1 MFRTRSSSQSTLS
14 LQQSL
19 ELASICISNA
29 RTTKDFVVA
38 QELCHDAETSL
49 SRIKKTSLPTLASLK
64 STEDQNLH
72 ERVTT
77 TYSDLG
83 ELQVSLGRN
92 DKAQASYKNAEQWRG
107 SSSQKPVHVLQP
119 NGALPST
126 ANIPAAIPSSLSL
139 GSQQKQGDDIVH
151 TRQIFVQ
158 NVQPSTI
165 VVGLPNADERLD
177 STPQLAYC
185 MGLLQAQY
193 SSDDSLDTTTR
204 NWLQDTMNNTDEYE
218 RLGDLATGV
227 IREFKRDEIKDAMA
241 IAEVLYLV
249 PVLERD
255 ASRDLIREFFTRI
268 DQSDLLDV
276 HQLEGLAQLIQS
288 VKAAYLDADDL
299 VKILELLSKRL
310 SGTHGQSP
318 HYIYQLTLTVS
329 HVLDAMA
336 DTNVNGLNREKLHAP
351 LMSYLERLKKDSD
364 PHLVYQAAYAYQAL
378 QYVPDDE
385 TLWSGAFRRTG
396 AVIQGASRLV
406 SAVKGLDLNKFID
419 GLKDLQQGFEG
430 AYGAFQLVGVAYKDV
445 TSLAESGKGFLDS
458 LKEGFSFERKHA
470 KTLLGELET
479 NGDAKKRAL
488 YEECRQE
495 EPGLFQLRFDMPTPT
510 NSTLLNRVQDKPD
523 VETNLRQLK
532 KRRINERGNVVYI
545 PPQAKAS
552 LHTSDELRFPLT
564 DRVNEYL
571 KSDQTVLLLLGDSGS
586 GKSTFNRSLE
596 FDLWQAYNTKT
607 GIIPL
612 YINLPAI
619 DKPEHDLVAKQLRKL
634 DFTEAQ
640 IRELKYR
647 RFILICDGYDE
658 SQQTRNLYMSNRLN
672 EEGEWIAKMV
682 ISCRSEYA
690 GHDYR
695 DRFEP
700 GGRNQQSGPKLFDEA
715 VITPFST
722 DQIQEYVKQYVDVH
736 RPLWE
741 TEYYTQALDFIPG
754 LMELVK
760 NPFLLTMSLEVLP
773 RMMDP
778 GQQVSAARITKV
790 ALYDQF
796 VGQWLERGKKRVGEK
811 NLSFQARSAFD
822 SLCDEGFTMN
832 GIDYLKKLCVAIY
845 KEQGGQPVVDYS
857 RLTDEGTWKA
867 AFFSRNEEKQ
877 LLREACPLVR
887 NGNQYRFI
895 HRSILEYGLG
905 LAVFDPQFNGKK
917 PTFESTLTR
926 RGSTSSI
933 WSFEVE
939 GGLKDVVT
947 SVTEEPHVDPDSP
960 LVWRSF
966 VKDTSI
972 IQFLSERV
980 QQEPVFKQQLLDY
993 IELSKTDKKWR
1004 TAAASAITILIRAG
1018 VHFNY
1023 EDMQG
1028 IQIPGADLSYGA
1040 FESAQLQG
1048 ADLRRVNLRG
1058 TCLRQAD
1065 LSGALMTGVQFGELP
1080 FLKLD
1085 TQRYTGTFSCAYSP
1099 DGESLAVAHYS
1110 GDIKVYST
1118 SSWDHVRTLAGHKR
1132 AVNSIAYSP
1141 KGDQII
1147 SGSEDH
1153 TARLWDV
1160 ESGACLYTLTGHSK
1174 VVSDVSFAPFGDTV
1188 ASASRD
1194 GSVRVWDVGTGKCR
1208 LTLADHTGDVW
1219 AVAYSPKGNM
1229 IASGDFFLRLW
1240 DVQTGASL
1248 RLLRGHMTIRAI
1260 TFSPRGD
1267 RIATCADKTSQIW
1280 DVETGTC
1287 CRVLTGHTDY
1297 VVRIAFSTQGD
1308 VIASASNDKTIRTWD
1323 AETGTCRQVLTG
1335 HSGFIH
1341 CVVFSPKE
1349 DRIASCDSEN
1359 IVRLWDLGSEGTRQF
1374 ANGHTKEVSSVKYSP
1389 RGDQV
1394 ASCSHDMSIRLWD
1407 VKTGFCRRV
1416 LEGHSRFVTC
1426 IAYSPRGDLIV
1437 SGSDDGDVRLWDVDT
1452 GACRQIFR
1460 DHWMDKSVVAVA
1472 FSPQGDQIASGDTI
1486 GKVRIWDVGA
1496 DKCRRTFSGETFDL
1510 TSIVYSPDGNQ
1521 IVSSG
1526 KGYTILIWDINSSV
1540 PRRILSVQ
1548 SRWIASIVYS
1558 PQGNLLASAGHDS
1571 TVRLWDVVTGDC
1583 LYILIGHSK
1592 AVRAVAYSPL
1602 GGQVASGG
1610 EDGLLKIWDDGTGEC
1625 LHTLAG
1631 HTKRVT
1637 NVVYSPKG
1645 DQILSGSEDMTVR
1658 LWDVASGQ
1666 CLAVVQDFNDSVR
1679 SIAWSKTLDANYFVT
1694 GCEDGSV
1701 RMWKVV
1707 EMDGVCRVR
1716 VHWRPVD
1723 GVLNLTETSIQ
1734 DVHGLSQLNKRLLD
1748 QRGAVG
1754 TPLHTDHLREMSTL
1768 K

>member
-1 MFRTRSSSQSTLS
+1 
-14 LQQSL
+14 
-19 ELASICISNA
+19 
-29 RTTKDFVVA
+29 
-38 QELCHDAETSL
+38 
-49 SRIKKTSLPTLASLK
+49 
-64 STEDQNLH
+64 
-72 ERVTT
+72 
-77 TYSDLG
+77 
-83 ELQVSLGRN
+83 
-92 DKAQASYKNAEQWRG
+92 
-107 SSSQKPVHVLQP
+107 
-119 NGALPST
+119 
-126 ANIPAAIPSSLSL
+126 
-139 GSQQKQGDDIVH
+139 
-151 TRQIFVQ
+151 
-158 NVQPSTI
+158 
-165 VVGLPNADERLD
+165 
-177 STPQLAYC
+177 
-185 MGLLQAQY
+185 
-193 SSDDSLDTTTR
+193 
-204 NWLQDTMNNTDEYE
+204 
-218 RLGDLATGV
+218 
-227 IREFKRDEIKDAMA
+227 
-241 IAEVLYLV
+241 
-249 PVLERD
+249 
-255 ASRDLIREFFTRI
+255 
-268 DQSDLLDV
+268 
-276 HQLEGLAQLIQS
+276 
-288 VKAAYLDADDL
+288 
-299 VKILELLSKRL
+299 
-310 SGTHGQSP
+310 
-318 HYIYQLTLTVS
+318 
-329 HVLDAMA
+329 
-336 DTNVNGLNREKLHAP
+336 
-351 LMSYLERLKKDSD
+351 
-364 PHLVYQAAYAYQAL
+364 
-378 QYVPDDE
+378 
-385 TLWSGAFRRTG
+385 
-396 AVIQGASRLV
+396 
-406 SAVKGLDLNKFID
+406 
-419 GLKDLQQGFEG
+419 
-430 AYGAFQLVGVAYKDV
+430 
-445 TSLAESGKGFLDS
+445 
-458 LKEGFSFERKHA
+458 
-470 KTLLGELET
+470 
-479 NGDAKKRAL
+479 
-488 YEECRQE
+488 
-495 EPGLFQLRFDMPTPT
+495 MPTPT
-510 NSTLLNRVQDKPD
+510 NSTLLDRVQDKPD

-564 DRVNEYL
+564 ERVNEYL

-596 FDLWQAYNTKT
+596 LDLWQAYNAKT

-672 EEGEWIAKMV
+672 EEGEWTAKMV

-700 GGRNQQSGPKLFDEA
+700 GGRNQRSGPRLFDEA
-715 VITPFST
+715 VITPFSA
-722 DQIQEYVKQYVDVH
+722 DQIREYVKQYVDVH

-796 VGQWLERGKKRVGEK
+796 VEQWLERGKKRVGEK

-845 KEQGGQPVVDYS
+845 KEQGGQPVVEYS
-857 RLTDEGTWKA
+857 RLNDEGTWKA

-895 HRSILEYGLG
+895 HRSLLEYGLG
-905 LAVFDPQFNGKK
+905 LAIFDPQLNGKK
-917 PTFESTLTR
+917 PTSESALTR

-947 SVTEEPHVDPDSP
+947 SVTEQPLVDPDSP
-960 LVWRSF
+960 LVWRTF
-966 VKDTSI
+966 VKETSI
-972 IQFLSERV
+972 IQFTSERV

-993 IELSKTDKKWR
+993 IGLSKTDKKWR
-1004 TAAASAITILIRAG
+1004 TAAANAITILIRAG
-1018 VHFNY
+1018 AHFNY

-1048 ADLRRVNLRG
+1048 ADLRRVSLRG
-1058 TCLRQAD
+1058 TCLRQAN
-1065 LSGALMTGVQFGELP
+1065 LSGAQMAGVRFGELP
-1080 FLKLD
+1080 FLEVH
-1085 TQRYTGTFSCAYSP
+1085 TQIYTGTYSCAYSP
-1099 DGESLAVAHYS
+1099 DGKSLAVAHYS

-1118 SSWDHVRTLAGHKR
+1118 SSWEHVSTLSGHKK
-1132 AVNSIAYSP
+1132 AVRSIAYSP
-1141 KGDQII
+1141 NGDQIV
-1147 SGSEDH
+1147 SGSADR
-1153 TARLWDV
+1153 TARLWNV
-1160 ESGACLYTLTGHSK
+1160 ESRTCLYTLTGHNGAING
-1174 VVSDVSFAPFGDTV
+1174 VAFAPCGGTV
-1188 ASASRD
+1188 ASASD
-1194 GSVRVWDVGTGKCR
+1194 DKSVRVWDAETGECQ
-1208 LTLADHTGDVW
+1208 LTLTGHVGQVD
-1219 AVAYSPKGNM
+1219 AIAYSPKDHL
-1229 IASGDFFLRLW
+1229 IASGDYLLRLW
-1240 DVQTGASL
+1240 DVKTGVRLHAL
-1248 RLLRGHMTIRAI
+1248 RDTITTVRAI
-1260 TFSPRGD
+1260 KFSPRGD
-1267 RIATCADKTSQIW
+1267 RVVVGTRDNAIQIW

-1287 CRVLTGHTDY
+1287 IRVLTGHTDLIGS
-1297 VVRIAFSTQGD
+1297 VAISPQGD
-1308 VIASASNDKTIRTWD
+1308 VIASASDDKTIRIWD
-1323 AETGTCRQVLTG
+1323 AETGACRQVLTG
-1335 HSGFIH
+1335 HSGFIQ

-1349 DRIASCDSEN
+1349 DRIASCDTEN

-1374 ANGHTKEVSSVKYSP
+1374 ASGHIKEVSSVKYSP

-1394 ASCSHDMSIRLWD
+1394 ASCSHDKSIRLWD
-1407 VKTGFCRRV
+1407 VKTGFCCHV
-1416 LEGHSRFVTC
+1416 LEGHREFVTS
-1426 IAYSPRGDLIV
+1426 IAYSPQGDLVV
-1437 SGSDDGDVRLWDVDT
+1437 SGSDDREVRLWDVDT
-1452 GACRQIFR
+1452 GACRQILKDNDFIAEC
-1460 DHWMDKSVVAVA
+1460 VVAVA
-1472 FSPQGDQIASGDTI
+1472 FSPQGDQFASGDKV
-1486 GKVRIWDVGA
+1486 GRVRIWDVGTGE
-1496 DKCRRTFSGETFDL
+1496 CRRTFSRGTFDV

-1521 IVSSG
+1521 IVSSS
-1526 KGYTILIWDINSSV
+1526 KGYTILIWDIKSGTH
-1540 PRRILSVQ
+1540 RRTLSVQ

-1571 TVRLWDVVTGDC
+1571 TVRLWDVETGDC
-1583 LYILIGHSK
+1583 LYILIGHTK
-1592 AVRAVAYSPL
+1592 TVRVVAYSPL

-1610 EDGLLKIWDDGTGEC
+1610 EDGSLKLWDDGTGEC

-1666 CLAVVQDFNDSVR
+1666 CQAVIQDFNAAVR
-1679 SIAWSKTLDANYFVT
+1679 SIAWSTALGANSFVT
-1694 GCEDGSV
+1694 GCDDGSV

-1707 EMDGVCRVR
+1707 EIDGVCRVR

-1734 DVHGLSQLNKRLLD
+1734 GVHGLSQLNKHLLS

-1754 TPLHTDHLREMSTL
+1754 IPLHTDRLLEVSTL